1 MKWLCLKDKT
11 KSWVHL
17 VLKDNRKSIGFKYA
31 WNGIISVVR
40 SERNFRIHLL
50 VAIIAITAG
59 LVMQLNQIEWLF
71 IVVAIGSVLVTE
83 CVNSAIEKMLDYLK
97 PEIHPKAKV
106 VKDLS
111 AGAVLLCA
119 IMAVVI
125 GLIVFIPKIV
135 GI

>member
-1 MKWLCLKDKT
+1 M
-11 KSWVHL
+11 HL
-17 VLKDNRKSIGFKYA
+17 ALKDNRKSIGFKYA

-50 VAIIAITAG
+50 ATVLVITAG
-59 LVMQLNQIEWLF
+59 LVMQLSQVEWLF

-83 CVNSAIEKMLDYLK
+83 CVNSAIEKMLDYLN

-119 IMAVVI
+119 IMATVI

>member
-1 MKWLCLKDKT
+1 
-11 KSWVHL
+11 VHL
-17 VLKDNRKSIGFKYA
+17 ALKDNRKSIGFKYA

-50 VAIIAITAG
+50 ATVLVIMAG
-59 LVMQLNQIEWLF
+59 LVMQLSQVEWLF

-83 CVNSAIEKMLDYLK
+83 CVNSAIEKMLDYLN

-119 IMAVVI
+119 IMATVI

>member
-1 MKWLCLKDKT
+1 M
-11 KSWVHL
+11 HL
-17 VLKDNRKSIGFKYA
+17 ALKDNRKSIGFKYA

-50 VAIIAITAG
+50 ATILVITAG
-59 LVMQLNQIEWLF
+59 LVMQLSQVEWLF

-83 CVNSAIEKMLDYLK
+83 CVNSAIEKMLDYLN

-119 IMAVVI
+119 IMATVI

>member
-1 MKWLCLKDKT
+1 MLAT
-11 KSWVHL
+11 VIVS
-17 VLKDNRKSIGFKYA
+17 
-31 WNGIISVVR
+31 
-40 SERNFRIHLL
+40 
-50 VAIIAITAG
+50 TAG
-59 LVMQLNQIEWLF
+59 LVMQLNQVEWLF

-83 CVNSAIEKMLDYLK
+83 CVNSAIEKMLDYLN
-97 PEIHPKAKV
+97 PEIHPKAKI